1 MSSQDRHPTALA
13 LRLFLIASA
22 VTAVAALRGVLQRAP
37 AARPPEPAPVAV
49 ALLAAP
55 GEPIRAEAQVFRT
68 TPGML
73 AIAPGAR
80 RERSAHPRNLKTHRF
95 LRAYPGAPPR
105 IAHAVTPEEFRT
117 DACRTCHERGG
128 FSKRFDAYVPVTPH
142 PERGVCLQCHVGED
156 SLMGIAIPIARPNAR
171 CPLCHGPS
179 GGPPRANASLT
190 WPTSVWPPLPPKTAD
205 SSPPPIPHAL
215 EFRENCLA
223 CHSGPAAVAEIRTSH
238 PAWASCRQCHVRL
251 DPDAGVFTRPA
262 GDAGAQNGAAP

>member
-1 MSSQDRHPTALA
+1 MSSRDRDPTALA
-13 LRLFLIASA
+13 LRLFLIAAA
-22 VTAVAALRGVLQRAP
+22 VTGALALRVAVKRVP
-37 AARPPEPAPVAV
+37 AARRSEPAPVAV

-68 TPGML
+68 TPGTV

-80 RERSAHPRNLKTHRF
+80 RERTAHPRNLKTRRF

-105 IAHAVTPEEFRT
+105 IPHAVTPEEFRT

-156 SLMGIAIPIARPNAR
+156 SVMGIAIPIAQPNAR

-190 WPTSVWPPLPPKTAD
+190 WATSVWPKLPAEAAD
-205 SSPPPIPHAL
+205 GSPPPIPHSL
-215 EFRENCLA
+215 QFRENCLA
-223 CHSGPAAVAEIRTSH
+223 CHSGPAAATEIRTTH
-238 PAWASCRQCHVRL
+238 PAWVNCRQCHL
-251 DPDAGVFTRPA
+251 SPEPEAGTFARPA
-262 GDAGAQNGAAP
+262 GHAGAQDGAAP

>member
-22 VTAVAALRGVLQRAP
+22 AMAVYAVAVVAKRVP
-37 AARPPEPAPVAV
+37 AARQVEPAPVAV

-68 TPGML
+68 TPGMV
-73 AIAPGAR
+73 AIDPGAR

-142 PERGVCLQCHVGED
+142 PERGNCLQCHVGED
-156 SLMGIAIPIARPNAR
+156 SLMGVAIPIAQPNAR
-171 CPLCHGPS
+171 CPLCHGSS

-190 WPTSVWPPLPPKTAD
+190 WATSVWPQLPPETAD
-205 SSPPPIPHAL
+205 HAPPPIPHAL
-215 EFRENCLA
+215 QFRENCIA
-223 CHSGPAAVAEIRTSH
+223 CHSGPSAVAEIRMTH
-238 PAWASCRQCHVRL
+238 PLWASCRQCHL
-251 DPDAGVFTRPA
+251 SPDPEAGTFTRPA
-262 GDAGAQNGAAP
+262 GHAGAPDGAVP